1 MGGEQAERDVDLS
14 VIGSAEGDGGV
25 PHGAEIMAFVDA
37 ALSWDPD
44 ATAVARA
51 RLEAATGEAGLI
63 DTAAVAAIFQ
73 LNTRAADSIGLPVE
87 ERSLEMR
94 GAVGEMLGFEA
105 REDGLAP

>member
-25 PHGAEIMAFVDA
+25 PHGAEILAFVDA
-37 ALSWDPD
+37 ALSWNPD

-51 RLEAATGEAGLI
+51 RLESAIGEAGLI
-63 DTAAVAAIFQ
+63 DTAAVVAMFQ